1 VALIPIEVAL
11 AEILGDVRSIPEIE
25 IVALQQGRGRIVACE
40 QLSSVDVPPA
50 ANSAMDGYAVHMA
63 DVVPGVRL
71 PVTQRI
77 AAGNVGTS
85 LQRGTAARIFTG
97 AEIPLGADAVVMQEN
112 CREHDGAIN
121 IEGTV
126 SSGENIRPRGQDIYI
141 GQCLVRKGQC
151 LSVADIALLAAT
163 GITEIPVYRRL
174 TVALLSTGNELV
186 EPGQPLA
193 AGQIYNSNRPLL
205 TGLLEALGCDVIDL
219 GIIADTTDATAM
231 ALQQAASVA
240 DCVISTGGV
249 SAGEED
255 HVRAQLEQHGELRL
269 WKLNIKPGKPL
280 AYGRMRG
287 VPFFG
292 LPGNP
297 ASAFVTFVL
306 IAQPYLRALQG
317 SVDIEPIIWQMPAAF
332 DWPHPGKRQEYLRA
346 RIASG
351 ANGLC
356 VEIFPNQSSGV
367 LASVAW
373 ANALA
378 IVPPQQIIK
387 KGQLISV
394 LLLTF
399 K

>member
-1 VALIPIEVAL
+1 VALISIEVAL

-25 IVALQQGRGRIVACE
+25 IVALQHGRGRIVAHE

-77 AAGNVGTS
+77 AAGNVGMS
-85 LQRGTAARIFTG
+85 LQRGTTARIFTG

-141 GQCLVRKGQC
+141 GQCLARKGQC
-151 LSVADIALLAAT
+151 LSIADIALLAAT

-219 GIIADTTDATAM
+219 GIIADTAGATAM

-280 AYGRMRG
+280 AYGRMCG

-317 SVDIEPIIWQMPAAF
+317 SVDIAPSIWQVPAAF